1 MTAFSTF
8 TMSACGDTR
17 LEVDL
22 RCTVTNTSRG
32 TDNTAEGEER
42 RYQAGLA
49 RLSAGRAA
57 RYGLEA
63 VQNELREFLPGAIE
77 FMAKAIMAKP
87 KHVAK
92 PKATRGRMAKAA

>member
-1 MTAFSTF
+1 M
-8 TMSACGDTR
+8 

-22 RCTVTNTSRG
+22 RCTVTNTSPG

-63 VQNELREFLPGAIE
+63 VQNELREFLPETIE
-77 FMAKAIMAKP
+77 FIAKP
-87 KHVAK
+87 KTAPRKV
-92 PKATRGRMAKAA
+92 TRGRMAKAA